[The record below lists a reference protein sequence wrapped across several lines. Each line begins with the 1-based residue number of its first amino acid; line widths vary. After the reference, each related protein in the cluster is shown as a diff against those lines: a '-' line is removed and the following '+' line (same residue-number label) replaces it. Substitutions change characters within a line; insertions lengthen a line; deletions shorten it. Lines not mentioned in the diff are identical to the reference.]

1 MKRQTNI
8 IKYFKNTLNIDDFCS
23 ELKKNGVCCFTH
35 IYYRSKK
42 SDNIVICSLL
52 EKYLATSYAVR
63 IENNQKIYPHYH
75 FKVLQYSLKFIG
87 KYKKDWKVIIF
98 GKFEG
103 YNETVT
109 IEIKLFPFKKF
120 MRRNNKKIIFNEI
133 N

>member
-8 IKYFKNTLNIDDFCS
+8 IKYFKNTLNIDDFYL

-52 EKYLATSYAVR
+52 EKYLATSYAVK

-75 FKVLQYSLKFIG
+75 FKVYQQ
-87 KYKKDWKVIIF
+87 KDWYVIII
-98 GKFEG
+98 GQFEG
-103 YNETVT
+103 YNEAVT
-109 IEIKLFPFKKF
+109 IEIGLPPFKKF
-120 MRRNNKKIIFNEI
+120 MRRNNKIIFNEI